1 MAMSKYPTRT
11 KEASSEFLGVL
22 RGGGGISVDCQCGRT
37 HIAVDSRELT
47 DEERLKY
54 LNMADDD
61 SDTYH
66 LERNVDCIMYKCL
79 YNLMPYVI
87 DCPCNSYQPYEQFIW
102 TERGTIAKY
111 LSMVKLRM
119 QLELETLETWDDH
132 F

>member
-1 MAMSKYPTRT
+1 MVMSKYPTRT
-11 KEASSEFLGVL
+11 KEASNEFLGVL
-22 RGGGGISVDCQCGRT
+22 RGGGGPMVECQCGRV
-37 HIAVDSRELT
+37 HVAPDSQYLT
-47 DEERLKY
+47 DDEQAGY
-54 LNMADDD
+54 LNSISKYPDQYVEHK
-61 SDTYH
+61 S
-66 LERNVDCIMYKCL
+66 VDGVEYKCL